1 MVLALMFKP
10 LTSNRVMMFAG
21 YITMMIV
28 LVFFLCVKDPSVGL
42 STFLAV
48 IVGVGDALA
57 QSGLFAFAATTDPL
71 YTSAVMAGNG
81 TAGLIVG
88 VLRLLTKWGF
98 VDTEDALY
106 KSSRVYFAV
115 CVLVIAGAI
124 FSLYTVTK
132 KTSSSSSE
140 DERLGD
146 SERLRDEE
154 EDDNDSSSSKV
165 RPFDA
170 ILPKSSTTHNNGSL
184 IETIVLTFNRVRRL
198 ATEAFTYLTA
208 MFGVFLVTLALF
220 PAIMVEIKSSSNLGD
235 WWSVILI
242 VIFNLFDT
250 IGRTSLSASC
260 VRERLESWIK
270 GFDRKLLVL
279 VFSRALYVPLFWLCV
294 KPDVLAIDGLV
305 ILIVATFALSN
316 GVLSTYI
323 ISVGS
328 NSFKDDQ
335 DKETVSNLIVLCL
348 MFGLAVGS
356 VVGVGLEGL
365 IWWV

>member
-1 MVLALMFKP
+1 M
-10 LTSNRVMMFAG
+10 
-21 YITMMIV
+21 
-28 LVFFLCVKDPSVGL
+28 GL

-98 VDTEDALY
+98 VDTEDSLY

-140 DERLGD
+140 EDARLGDLD

-154 EDDNDSSSSKV
+154 EDESSKV

-170 ILPKSSTTHNNGSL
+170 ILPKSSTTHDGSL
-184 IETIVLTFNRVRRL
+184 IETIVLAFNRVRRL
-198 ATEAFTYLTA
+198 SREAFTYLTA

-250 IGRTSLSASC
+250 IGRTSLSVSC
-260 VRERLESWIK
+260 VQERLKSWIK
-270 GFDRKLLVL
+270 GFDHKLLVL

-356 VVGVGLEGL
+356 VVGVGLEAL

>member
-1 MVLALMFKP
+1 
-10 LTSNRVMMFAG
+10 MMFAG

-28 LVFFLCVKDPSVGL
+28 LVLFLGVKDPSVGL

-48 IVGVGDALA
+48 IVGVGDAMA

-98 VDTEDALY
+98 VDTEDSLY

-132 KTSSSSSE
+132 K
-140 DERLGD
+140 RLLHLRKMTVRD

-154 EDDNDSSSSKV
+154 EEYNVDSSSKV

-170 ILPKSSTTHNNGSL
+170 ILPKSSTTHNGSL

-208 MFGVFLVTLALF
+208 MFGVFFVTLALF

-235 WWSVILI
+235 W
-242 VIFNLFDT
+242 
-250 IGRTSLSASC
+250 
-260 VRERLESWIK
+260 
-270 GFDRKLLVL
+270 
-279 VFSRALYVPLFWLCV
+279 
-294 KPDVLAIDGLV
+294 
-305 ILIVATFALSN
+305 
-316 GVLSTYI
+316 
-323 ISVGS
+323 
-328 NSFKDDQ
+328 
-335 DKETVSNLIVLCL
+335 
-348 MFGLAVGS
+348 
-356 VVGVGLEGL
+356 
-365 IWWV
+365 